1 VPAAFG
7 LESVG
12 KKLAMENVAAILPFT
27 DIDMTSRSGA
37 EKMLVGLMGPTAA
50 LSLKAADALGMIGK
64 GEYYKGLELALPNG
78 FGNAMKGY
86 RFATEGITMRNGD
99 LVLSPEEISYVDA
112 AFQAVGLPTNT
123 ITHRQ
128 YTQKV
133 EAEFDKY
140 YSDRASEIKG
150 LYVNASRERD
160 SEGMSAARQ
169 EWEELQD
176 SRRKNGYKIQP
187 MSELFKSLVAARK
200 REASVVNGVETT
212 KANKQFVAN
221 II

>member
-1 VPAAFG
+1 
-7 LESVG
+7 
-12 KKLAMENVAAILPFT
+12 
-27 DIDMTSRSGA
+27 
-37 EKMLVGLMGPTAA
+37 
-50 LSLKAADALGMIGK
+50 
-64 GEYYKGLELALPNG
+64 
-78 FGNAMKGY
+78 MKGY

-150 LYVNASRERD
+150 SYVNASRERD